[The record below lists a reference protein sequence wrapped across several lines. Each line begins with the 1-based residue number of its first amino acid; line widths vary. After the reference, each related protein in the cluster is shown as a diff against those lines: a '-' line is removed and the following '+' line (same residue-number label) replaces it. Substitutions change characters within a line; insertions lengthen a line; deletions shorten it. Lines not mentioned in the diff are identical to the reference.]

1 MRTPPFL
8 CSLCRVMLYI
18 HGHAHTSTPVNTREG
33 ATQTPD
39 TLSVGF
45 IGQISAPLFFFFLP
59 LLIEMKLCR
68 LRHTG
73 RFPHW
78 SIELVQCKVPALHQ
92 FCRTSLT
99 FCGFGAATAV
109 SLRLHDL
116 LSCAVGYRKLE
127 QRRLAF
133 EFAVETVFC

>member
-1 MRTPPFL
+1 
-8 CSLCRVMLYI
+8 MLYI
-18 HGHAHTSTPVNTREG
+18 HGHAHTGPPVNTREG

-45 IGQISAPLFFFFLP
+45 IGQISAPLFFFSP
-59 LLIEMKLCR
+59 HQDEAVLCR

-99 FCGFGAATAV
+99 FCGSGAATAV
-109 SLRLHDL
+109 SLQLHDL

-127 QRRLAF
+127 QHRLAF
-133 EFAVETVFC
+133 ELRWRQFSVENRSRLSR